1 MLAVSPISPKLQ
13 TVFWI
18 AAIASYVFA
27 ALASVSD
34 SSRKNT
40 ITIGFIAAGLALWHF
55 PQMWNE
61 LELAYG

>member
-13 TVFWI
+13 TIFWI

-27 ALASVSD
+27 ALASIGD
-34 SSRKNT
+34 SGRKNT
-40 ITIGFIAAGLALWHF
+40 MTIGFIALGLFLWHF

-61 LELAYG
+61 LESAW

>member
-13 TVFWI
+13 SVFWI

-27 ALASVSD
+27 ALATISD
-34 SSRKNT
+34 NKQKNT
-40 ITIGFIAAGLALWHF
+40 MTIGFIALGLALWHF

-61 LELAYG
+61 LELAYR